1 MTRYL
6 CELLNVSRSWY
17 YSYLMAADTRLERL
31 RLDAAAGERINLAP
45 SR

>member
-6 CELLNVSRSWY
+6 CELTTRSWY